1 MMAQES
7 DKTLQTLHK
16 GLIDQ
21 LKAKGYLSS
30 HRVEAAFRAV
40 PRHLFLPE
48 VAPQEVYQDKAIIT
62 KTVDGRFVSSSS
74 QPTIMA
80 IMLEQLDLHKG
91 QRVLE
96 IGAGT
101 GYNAALMAHIVG
113 ETGQVLTIDID
124 EDIVENARK
133 HLTSAGYERV
143 QVICADGGLGFPDAA
158 PYDRIIL
165 TVNAGDITPAWREQL
180 AENGRFLLPLSVRGP
195 QIAVAFKRVDTHF
208 ESVSVQPCGFVGLR
222 GLFAEQGQQV
232 QLAPEEGLVY
242 LTLGEQTD
250 VDTERVMQWLH
261 NPPSDSTTTVSARIQ
276 ELFSNL
282 TFWLALHEPRF
293 CNLTLQRVAVERGIV
308 PDLFPLLG
316 NIPTYNVMGVLS
328 QNALS
333 LLTYAVTDIKNSNFD
348 GKPHMPA
355 LPLLVRTFG
364 DDANLSQRFVSL
376 LESWQKEGRPNEQ
389 RLKVRAYPRGQAF
402 ISSSQDIILERLWTH
417 FLFYW

>member
-1 MMAQES
+1 MMAEES
-7 DKTLQTLHK
+7 DKILQTLHK
-16 GLIDQ
+16 ELIDQ
-21 LKAKGYLSS
+21 LKAKGYFPS
-30 HRVEAAFRAV
+30 HRVEVAFRAV

-113 ETGQVLTIDID
+113 ETGQVITIDID

-133 HLTSAGYERV
+133 HLAVAGYERV

-165 TVNAGDITPAWREQL
+165 TVNAGDITPAWNEQL
-180 AENGRFLLPLSVRGP
+180 AENGRLLLPLSVRGP

-222 GLFAEQGQQV
+222 GVFAEQGQQV
-232 QLAPEEGLVY
+232 QLSSEEGLVY
-242 LTLGEQTD
+242 LTLGEQTE
-250 VDTERVMQWLH
+250 VDTERVMQWLYA
-261 NPPSDSTTTVSARIQ
+261 PPSDRTTSVSARIQ

-282 TFWLALHEPRF
+282 TFWVALHEPGF
-293 CNLTLQRVAVERGIV
+293 CNLTLQHTAIERGIV
-308 PDLFPLLG
+308 PNLFPMFG
-316 NIPTYNVMGVLS
+316 DIPTYNVIGVLS
-328 QNALS
+328 QHALS
-333 LLTYAVTDIKNSNFD
+333 LLTYAATDIKSLGSD
-348 GKPHMPA
+348 GKPQISA
-355 LPLLVRTFG
+355 LPLQVRTFG
-364 DDANLSQRFVSL
+364 DDADLPQHLVSL

-402 ISSSQDIILERLWTH
+402 TSLSQDILLERPWTH
-417 FLFYW
+417 FLFSW

>member
-1 MMAQES
+1 MAQES

-16 GLIDQ
+16 ELIDQ
-21 LKAKGYLSS
+21 LKAKGYLAS

-113 ETGQVLTIDID
+113 ETGQVITIDID

-133 HLTSAGYERV
+133 HLAVAGYERV
-143 QVICADGGLGFPDAA
+143 QVVYADGGLGFPDAA

-165 TVNAGDITPAWREQL
+165 TVNAGDIAPAWREQL
-180 AENGRFLLPLSVRGP
+180 ADNGRLLLPLSVRGP
-195 QIAVAFKRVDTHF
+195 QIAVAFKRVETHF

-222 GLFAEQGQQV
+222 GVFAEQGQQV
-232 QLAPEEGLVY
+232 QLASEEGLVY
-242 LTLGEQTD
+242 LTLGEQTE

-261 NPPSDSTTTVSARIQ
+261 APPSDSTTSVSARIQ

-282 TFWLALHEPRF
+282 TFWLALHEPGF
-293 CNLTLQRVAVERGIV
+293 CNLTLQRAAIERNIV
-308 PDLFPLLG
+308 PSLFPLLG
-316 NIPTYNVMGVLS
+316 DIPTYNIMGVLG
-328 QNALS
+328 QDALS
-333 LLTYAVTDIKNSNFD
+333 LLTYAVTDIKNANFD
-348 GKPHMPA
+348 GKPQMPA

-389 RLKVRAYPRGQAF
+389 RLKVRAYSRGQAF
-402 ISSSQDIILERLWTH
+402 TLSPQDILLERPETY
-417 FLFYW
+417 FLFHW